1 MPPKQASGGKSRSS
15 DAATAN
21 QSGVAKAAA
30 QTRSQKA
37 GLQFPVGRI
46 HRYLKQRTQH
56 NVRIGAKAAVYTAA
70 ILEYLTAEV
79 LELAGNASK
88 DMRVKRI
95 TPRHLQLAIRGD
107 EELDML
113 VRATIA
119 GGGVMPFIHK
129 SLTMSGKSA
138 KKQVEGA

>member
-1 MPPKQASGGKSRSS
+1 M
-15 DAATAN
+15 
-21 QSGVAKAAA
+21 
-30 QTRSQKA
+30 
-37 GLQFPVGRI
+37 
-46 HRYLKQRTQH
+46 
-56 NVRIGAKAAVYTAA
+56 
-70 ILEYLTAEV
+70 
-79 LELAGNASK
+79 
-88 DMRVKRI
+88 KRI

-138 KKQVEGA
+138 KKQAEGA

>member
-1 MPPKQASGGKSRSS
+1 MPLATANSGGKSKSGTT
-15 DAATAN
+15 ATAS
-21 QSGVAKAAA
+21 QGQAESRSIR
-30 QTRSQKA
+30 TRSQKA

-46 HRYLKQRTQH
+46 HRYLKQRTQYH
-56 NVRIGAKAAVYTAA
+56 MRVGAKAAVYTSA

-88 DMRVKRI
+88 DLRVKRI

-107 EELDML
+107 EELDTL

-119 GGGVMPFIHK
+119 GGGVLPFIHK
-129 SLTMSGKSA
+129 SLTTTKLIQ
-138 KKQVEGA
+138 KKPEGV